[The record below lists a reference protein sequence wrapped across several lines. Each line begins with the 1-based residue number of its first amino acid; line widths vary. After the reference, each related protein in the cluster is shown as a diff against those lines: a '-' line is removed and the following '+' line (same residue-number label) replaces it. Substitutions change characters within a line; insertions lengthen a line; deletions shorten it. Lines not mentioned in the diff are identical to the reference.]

1 MRFYLSVILISA
13 VLSGCSSLTKS
24 HELSHDASSAIRVAT
39 YNIKHGRGMDGTLN
53 LERTLVTLKTLN
65 ADIIALQEVDD
76 QARRSGG
83 VDQASWLAERL
94 GMHAAYGAFMDFQ
107 SGRYGLAILSR

>member
-1 MRFYLSVILISA
+1 MPEMRFYLSVILISA

-24 HELSHDASSAIRVAT
+24 HESSHDASSAIRVAT
-39 YNIKHGRGMDGTLN
+39 YNIKHGRGMDGTLD
-53 LERTLVTLKTLN
+53 LERTATTLESLG

-83 VDQASWLAERL
+83 IDQAEAVE
-94 GMHAAYGAFMDFQ
+94 FMDDMHRFM
-107 SGRYGLAILSR
+107 SDRVRSHIPEMV